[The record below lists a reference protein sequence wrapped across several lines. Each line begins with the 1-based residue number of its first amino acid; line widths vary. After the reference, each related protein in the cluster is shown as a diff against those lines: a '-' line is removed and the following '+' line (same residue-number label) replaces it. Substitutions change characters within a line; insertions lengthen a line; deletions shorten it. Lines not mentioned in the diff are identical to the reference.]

1 MPSCNDDLSALEKR
15 KRARKIGI
23 AVVIFAVTV
32 VIITTT
38 LVPIL
43 IKKDKE
49 ESNNGKFFW
58 HTGLFD
64 QQNLSN

>member
-32 VIITTT
+32 VILTTT

-43 IKKDKE
+43 IKKNKE
-49 ESNNGKFFW
+49 DSNNGKLTFTNRIF
-58 HTGLFD
+58 
-64 QQNLSN
+64 